1 MFSWYVTQCT
11 TLEEMPEREYLCGMN
26 ATKLG
31 TAASWLLA
39 CWLGLAS
46 VHAQAPIAC
55 DVLRFQSLETAFLE
69 VHVDFESRLFHA
81 VHSEGGWHTR
91 VQVEAVVESSKGI
104 VNYGKTNI
112 DGPFGMDSLAALD
125 SRQFHLERITVPP
138 GAYNVTITLRDQSGK
153 GVFEETTSIPVEFMA
168 TDAPAFSDP
177 FIVEAFAPS
186 ANGEPTNLTRSGYEM
201 LPLVQAELSTEATK
215 LQFYTELY
223 RADEVVDSLFL
234 VQCWLESEN
243 GSVLPSTRRF
253 FRKEAA
259 AILPV
264 FTSIPLT
271 DVQETQR
278 ATLVVQA
285 LTRNNELIAENF
297 LPLQFVA
304 PNSSIALAEFGGT
317 LPAYLAA
324 FTDSTT
330 LQQHIRDHH
339 PKADASQ
346 RKTIDGFLGEATVPQ
361 MQAFL
366 AYFWEQ
372 QAPANPELGWRTYT
386 TAIAYADSAYGA
398 CRQGHG
404 AETDMGYIYLRYGP
418 PNTIVK
424 RHNETDYYPY
434 EIWHYH
440 RAGPFTNK
448 RFLFFSP
455 HMVAECFTLLHSDM
469 LGEVSNNDWLQILRS
484 RENPLRVTSSQLNR
498 LNPRRDTFSGEEP
511 EDLFFNPR

>member
-1 MFSWYVTQCT
+1 
-11 TLEEMPEREYLCGMN
+11 
-26 ATKLG
+26 
-31 TAASWLLA
+31 
-39 CWLGLAS
+39 
-46 VHAQAPIAC
+46 
-55 DVLRFQSLETAFLE
+55 
-69 VHVDFESRLFHA
+69 
-81 VHSEGGWHTR
+81 
-91 VQVEAVVESSKGI
+91 
-104 VNYGKTNI
+104 
-112 DGPFGMDSLAALD
+112 
-125 SRQFHLERITVPP
+125 
-138 GAYNVTITLRDQSGK
+138 
-153 GVFEETTSIPVEFMA
+153 MA

-186 ANGEPTNLTRSGYEM
+186 ASGEPTNLTRSGYEM

-271 DVQETQR
+271 DVQETQQ

-346 RKTIDGFLGEATVPQ
+346 RKTIDGFLGEATVLQ

-372 QAPANPELGWRTYT
+372 HAPANPELGWRTYT

-398 CRQGHG
+398 CR
-404 AETDMGYIYLRYGP
+404 A
-418 PNTIVK
+418 
-424 RHNETDYYPY
+424 
-434 EIWHYH
+434 
-440 RAGPFTNK
+440 
-448 RFLFFSP
+448 
-455 HMVAECFTLLHSDM
+455 
-469 LGEVSNNDWLQILRS
+469 
-484 RENPLRVTSSQLNR
+484 
-498 LNPRRDTFSGEEP
+498 RR
-511 EDLFFNPR
+511 

>member
-1 MFSWYVTQCT
+1 MS
-11 TLEEMPEREYLCGMN
+11 EREYLCAMDFGKR
-26 ATKLG
+26 TI
-31 TAASWLLA
+31 AALLA
-39 CWLGLAS
+39 LACGFAYS
-46 VHAQAPIAC
+46 HLLAQGSIAC
-55 DVLRFQSLETAFLE
+55 DVLRFQSQETGFLE
-69 VHVDFESRLFHA
+69 VHVDFESRSFHA
-81 VHSEGGWHTR
+81 LQTDEGWRTR
-91 VQVEAVVESSKGI
+91 VQIEAVVESSEGI

-112 DGPFGMDSLAALD
+112 EGPLGTDSLAALD
-125 SRQFHLERITVPP
+125 GRQFHLERIAVPT
-138 GAYNVTITLRDQSGK
+138 GIFNVAVTLRDASGV
-153 GVFEETTSIPVEFMA
+153 GTFEETTTIPIEFLE
-168 TDAPAFSDP
+168 TDAPRFSDP

-186 ANGEPTNLTRSGYEM
+186 ADGEPTNLTRSGYEM
-201 LPLVQAELSTEATK
+201 LPLVQAALSTEASK

-223 RADEVVDSLFL
+223 RVNEVVDSLFL
-234 VQCWLESEN
+234 VQCWLETDE
-243 GSVLPSTRRF
+243 GTIIPSTRRF

-259 AILPV
+259 PVLPV
-264 FTSIPLT
+264 FTSIPLV

-278 ATLVVQA
+278 ARLVVQA
-285 LTRNNELIAENF
+285 LTRNNELITENS
-297 LPLQFVA
+297 LPLQFIA
-304 PNSSIALAEFGGT
+304 PSSNMGLAEFGSV
-317 LPAYLAA
+317 LPAYIEG
-324 FTDSTT
+324 FTDSLT
-330 LQQHIRDHH
+330 LVQHIRDHH

-346 RKTIDGFLGEATVPQ
+346 RKTIDGFITEASVSQ

-372 QAPANPELGWRTYT
+372 QSPDDPEAGWRAYT

-455 HMVAECFTLLHSDM
+455 HMVNECFTLLHSDM
-469 LGEVSNNDWLQILRS
+469 LGEVSNTDWLQILRS
-484 RENPLRVTSSQLNR
+484 RENRLRVTSSQLNR